1 MLEKYGRH
9 DWIRTNDLFRVN
21 LARLCFST
29 TYNTAGTA
37 KVRGSRARQQQLWVG
52 LWVGIMHTHSHCFI
66 CSGSL
71 ESDALLAHGKKQLL
85 GPLITGLR
93 LEP

>member
-37 KVRGSRARQQQLWVG
+37 KVRGSRARQGKLWVG
-52 LWVGIMHTHSHCFI
+52 LWVGM
-66 CSGSL
+66 
-71 ESDALLAHGKKQLL
+71 LL
-85 GPLITGLR
+85 PR
-93 LEP
+93 LHM